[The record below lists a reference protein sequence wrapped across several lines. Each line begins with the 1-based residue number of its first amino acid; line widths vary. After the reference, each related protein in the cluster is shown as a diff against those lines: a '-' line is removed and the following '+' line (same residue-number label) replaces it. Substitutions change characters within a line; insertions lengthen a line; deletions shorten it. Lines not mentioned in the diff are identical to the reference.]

1 MHSGSRNVRRPE
13 DSKIS
18 NNTLNKTQRFNSS
31 EEEEEEEEEEGVEDV
46 YNKEKRYIY
55 IYI

>member
-31 EEEEEEEEEEGVEDV
+31 EEEEEKEEEGVEDV